1 MTRHIAR
8 KSHCITNLL
17 SPKAPG
23 VHPYWE
29 HRKLEVMVSAGSR
42 TFMILAIFL
51 LMAAAPANAQLT
63 AGAVTPQSG
72 SSTSS
77 SNSSS
82 SGGTSGPA
90 APGTQNSFQG
100 SVPGRLEPGVA
111 QISLQNAIDRGLKTN
126 LGLLLSGQDVV
137 TARGERWKKLS
148 ALLPN
153 VTTTSYVNGSQV
165 DLAEFGFNFKFPPTV
180 GFSIPSIVGP
190 FGYFDARGYVTQSIL
205 DLKAINDTHAASQ
218 NIKAAQYTAKDARD
232 LVVLAVGYNY
242 LQAIADESRIQ
253 TVAAQV
259 NTAQALYDQASDQV
273 KAGTSPAIDGLRA
286 QVELKTRQQ
295 QLIQA
300 KNDFAIQKLTLARV
314 IGLAPGQEF
323 DLTDKSPY
331 EPFTGLTQEEA
342 LQRAYA
348 SRSDFLAA
356 SATLR
361 AAEYTKKSARAENYP
376 SLAFSGDYGVAG
388 TYSTLGTHG
397 VFDVRGT
404 LTIPIFQGG
413 KVQGDEMEAD
423 AQVEQSRQKLENLRA
438 QIDADVR
445 TAFLNLQSSAEQ
457 VEVAK
462 SNIDLAQQTLDQ
474 SRDRFAAG
482 VTDTVEVVQ
491 SQEQVASANDSY
503 ISSLYSFNYAKIS
516 LARAMGLGEESVK
529 QYFKGK

>member
-1 MTRHIAR
+1 MTRHTSR
-8 KSHCITNLL
+8 KSQSITNLL
-17 SPKAPG
+17 SPEG
-23 VHPYWE
+23 SRVHPYWE
-29 HRKLEVMVSAGSR
+29 RYKVEVRVSAPCT
-42 TFMILAIFL
+42 TFIILAILL
-51 LMAAAPANAQLT
+51 LMSTSAAHAQLAT
-63 AGAVTPQSG
+63 SPVTSQSG
-72 SSTSS
+72 SSTST
-77 SNSSS
+77 SS
-82 SGGTSGPA
+82 SGGTSGPV
-90 APGTQNSFQG
+90 APATQNSFQG
-100 SVPGRLEPGVA
+100 SVPGKLEPGVA
-111 QISLQNAIDRGLKTN
+111 QISLQNAIDRGLKAN

-153 VTTTSYVNGSQV
+153 VTTTSYVQGSQV
-165 DLAEFGFNFKFPPTV
+165 DLAEFGFNFKFQPTL
-180 GFSIPSIVGP
+180 GFTIPSIVGP

-331 EPFTGLTQEEA
+331 EPFTGLTLEEA
-342 LQRAYA
+342 LQHAYA
-348 SRSDFLAA
+348 SRSDFQAA

-376 SLAFSGDYGVAG
+376 SLAFSGDYGLAG
-388 TYSTLGTHG
+388 TYSTLATHG

-413 KVQGDEMEAD
+413 KVQGDQLEAD
-423 AQVEQSRQKLENLRA
+423 AQLEQSREKLENLRA

-445 TAFLNLQSSAEQ
+445 TAFLNLESSAEQ
-457 VEVAK
+457 VAVAR

-516 LARAMGLGEESVK
+516 LARAMGLGESSVR